1 MVSHYRLTSEQ
12 ATTLSQAV
20 RVFAYVE
27 EFTCTPPTLVMLG
40 LTLAELATYLYTS
53 LYLHIEYNEV
63 SRKCI

>member
-40 LTLAELATYLYTS
+40 LTLAELASSLYTWRS
-53 LYLHIEYNEV
+53 M
-63 SRKCI
+63 